1 MPIRSREGNWHY
13 RFQVDGRT
21 LRANIDETESE
32 AIITEQGSR
41 EKHRERIEVGSSF
54 CNQFA

>member
-1 MPIRSREGNWHY
+1 MDD
-13 RFQVDGRT
+13 VDP

-32 AIITEQGSR
+32 AIITEQGGR
-41 EKHRERIEVGSSF
+41 ENHRDRIEVGSSF

>member
-1 MPIRSREGNWHY
+1 VTALMSQNGVH
-13 RFQVDGRT
+13 DT

-32 AIITEQGSR
+32 AIITEQGGR
-41 EKHRERIEVGSSF
+41 ENHRERIEVGSSF